1 MTGSR
6 LLSLFFLGIGHDRGC
21 FRLRGGGSSVALGG
35 RLLDWSLG
43 GLSGSRH
50 GHLLH
55 LGNIFTIDEVH
66 SVGVNDST
74 VIVLALNFDVVGD

>member
-6 LLSLFFLGIGHDRGC
+6 LLSLLFLGIGHDCSR

-35 RLLDWSLG
+35 RLLGWGLG
-43 GLSGSRH
+43 SLSGCRH

-55 LGNIFTIDEVH
+55 LGNIFTIDEIH
-66 SVGVNDST
+66 SVSVYDST
-74 VIVLALNFDVVGD
+74 VIVLALNFEVVGD